1 MTCDGILSF
10 WTGLLA
16 DVDRNLISV
25 RWRGL
30 RGCGKSKSFARLEE
44 F

>member
-16 DVDRNLISV
+16 DVDRNLIGV
-25 RWRGL
+25 RWGGL
-30 RGCGKSKSFARLEE
+30 RSDLNSFGRFEE
-44 F
+44 L